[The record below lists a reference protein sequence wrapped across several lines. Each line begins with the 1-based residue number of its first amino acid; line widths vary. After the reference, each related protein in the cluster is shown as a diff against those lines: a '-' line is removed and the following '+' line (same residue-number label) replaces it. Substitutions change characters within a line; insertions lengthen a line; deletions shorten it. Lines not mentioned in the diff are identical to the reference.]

1 MTQTIT
7 TSHLLRVGDILR
19 VRDRLLHVWHEDG
32 RTYSLRRE
40 PLNRWGNK
48 MARWR
53 ARRAA

>member
-7 TSHLLRVGDILR
+7 TSHLLRVGDIVR
-19 VRDRLLHVWHEDG
+19 VRDRLLHVWHKEG

-53 ARRAA
+53 ARRAS

>member
-7 TSHLLRVGDILR
+7 TSYLLCIGDIVR
-19 VRDRLLHVWHEDG
+19 VDGRLLHVWHEDG

-53 ARRAA
+53 ARRSQ